1 MTHVDLEVE
10 GLAAFFARAAPMSA
24 APTGDGPLLEPAETD
39 RIREGI
45 AAAVLGAPE
54 GLAASLEHDAHGY
67 LRLLDASRVGAEEAS
82 RLLREAVQGARAAGH
97 SWDTVGR
104 VLGVSRQAAQ
114 QRFASKAVAA
124 PAAAGPGAPKRRTLS
139 GLTAFNEMAA
149 LEEAGRDG
157 WHMVGYGPFFH
168 EVEASGH
175 PWEHCRVTLPSTA
188 RHRRME
194 SQGWVP
200 VGAGWFPWRYYKRPV
215 GPAA

>member
-1 MTHVDLEVE
+1 
-10 GLAAFFARAAPMSA
+10 MSE
-24 APTGDGPLLEPAETD
+24 GPLLEPAEMD
-39 RIREGI
+39 RIRDGI
-45 AAAVLGAPE
+45 AAAVLAAPD
-54 GLAASLEHDAHGY
+54 GLAESLEHEHDARGY

-114 QRFASKAVAA
+114 QRFASKAAAA
-124 PAAAGPGAPKRRTLS
+124 PAAGGPGAPERRTLS

-175 PWEHCRVTLPSTA
+175 PWEHCRVTLPSAA
-188 RHRRME
+188 RHRRLE
-194 SQGWVP
+194 SEGWIP
-200 VGAGWFPWRYYKRPV
+200 VGAGWFPWRYYKRAV
-215 GPAA
+215 GPAG

>member
-1 MTHVDLEVE
+1 
-10 GLAAFFARAAPMSA
+10 MS
-24 APTGDGPLLEPAETD
+24 DEPLLRPAEMD

-45 AAAVLGAPE
+45 AAAVLGAPD
-54 GLAASLEHDAHGY
+54 GLADSLEHDAHGY

-114 QRFASKAVAA
+114 QRFAGKGAGAGLSA
-124 PAAAGPGAPKRRTLS
+124 PLAEGPNAPKRRTLS

-188 RHRRME
+188 RHRRLE
-194 SQGWVP
+194 SEGWIP

-215 GPAA
+215 APGV

>member
-1 MTHVDLEVE
+1 MNDE
-10 GLAAFFARAAPMSA
+10 
-24 APTGDGPLLEPAETD
+24 PLLNPAEID
-39 RIREGI
+39 RIREAI
-45 AAAVLGAPE
+45 AAAVLGSPE
-54 GLAASLEHDAHGY
+54 GLADSLDHDAHGY
-67 LRLLDASRVGAEEAS
+67 LRLLDASRIGAEEAS

-114 QRFASKAVAA
+114 QRFTAKA
-124 PAAAGPGAPKRRTLS
+124 AAAGSSAPPSRGPDAPERRTLG

-149 LEEAGRDG
+149 LDEAGRDG

-175 PWEHCRVTLPSTA
+175 PWEHCRMTLPSGA

-194 SQGWVP
+194 AEGWIP

-215 GPAA
+215 TPAG

>member
-1 MTHVDLEVE
+1 
-10 GLAAFFARAAPMSA
+10 MSEE
-24 APTGDGPLLEPAETD
+24 PLLCPAEMD

-45 AAAVLGAPE
+45 AAAVLDAPE
-54 GLAASLEHDAHGY
+54 GLADSLEHDAQGY
-67 LRLLDASRVGAEEAS
+67 LRLVEASRVGAEEAS

-114 QRFASKAVAA
+114 QRFAGKAAGAA
-124 PAAAGPGAPKRRTLS
+124 PSAPPAEGPNAPKRRTLS
-139 GLTAFNEMAA
+139 GLSAFNEMAA

-175 PWEHCRVTLPSTA
+175 PWEHCRVTLPSVG

-194 SQGWVP
+194 SEGWIP

-215 GPAA
+215 NPGA

>member
-1 MTHVDLEVE
+1 MN
-10 GLAAFFARAAPMSA
+10 
-24 APTGDGPLLEPAETD
+24 DGPLLHPAEMD

-45 AAAVLGAPE
+45 AAAVLGAPD
-54 GLAASLEHDAHGY
+54 GLADSLEHDAHGY
-67 LRLLDASRVGAEEAS
+67 LRLVDASRVGAEEAS

-114 QRFASKAVAA
+114 QRFSDKTAGSSSP
-124 PAAAGPGAPKRRTLS
+124 PAEGPNAPKRRTLS

-149 LEEAGRDG
+149 LDEAGRDG

-168 EVEASGH
+168 EVEASTH
-175 PWEHCRVTLPSTA
+175 PWEHCRVTLPSLA

-194 SQGWVP
+194 SEGWIP
-200 VGAGWFPWRYYKRPV
+200 VGAGWFPWRYYKRPLR
-215 GPAA
+215 PAD

>member
-1 MTHVDLEVE
+1 MN
-10 GLAAFFARAAPMSA
+10 
-24 APTGDGPLLEPAETD
+24 DGPLLHPTETD

-114 QRFASKAVAA
+114 QRFAGKAGGGDSPA
-124 PAAAGPGAPKRRTLS
+124 PPGGGSDAPERRTLG
-139 GLTAFNEMAA
+139 GLTAFDEMAA

-157 WHMVGYGPFFH
+157 WHVVGYGPFFH

-175 PWEHCRVTLPSTA
+175 PWEHCRVALPSAA

-194 SQGWVP
+194 SEGWIP
-200 VGAGWFPWRYYKRPV
+200 VGAGWFPWRYYKRPLTP
-215 GPAA
+215 GA

>member
-1 MTHVDLEVE
+1 MNNE
-10 GLAAFFARAAPMSA
+10 
-24 APTGDGPLLEPAETD
+24 PLLHPTEMD

-54 GLAASLEHDAHGY
+54 GLAESLEHDAHGY
-67 LRLLDASRVGAEEAS
+67 LRLVDASRVGAEEAS

-114 QRFASKAVAA
+114 QRFAGKAAGA
-124 PAAAGPGAPKRRTLS
+124 GSSTPPAAGPNAPKRRILG

-168 EVEASGH
+168 EVEASDH
-175 PWEHCRVTLPSTA
+175 PWEHCRVTLPSGA

-194 SQGWVP
+194 SEGWIP

-215 GPAA
+215 DLGDQG

>member
-1 MTHVDLEVE
+1 
-10 GLAAFFARAAPMSA
+10 MSNE
-24 APTGDGPLLEPAETD
+24 PLLHPVETA

-54 GLAASLEHDAHGY
+54 GLADSLEHDAHGY

-82 RLLREAVQGARAAGH
+82 RLLRESVQGARAAGH

-114 QRFASKAVAA
+114 QRFAGKA
-124 PAAAGPGAPKRRTLS
+124 AAAGQSAPPAEGPNAPKRRTLG

-168 EVEASGH
+168 EVEASGN
-175 PWEHCRVTLPSTA
+175 PWEHCRVTLPSVA

-194 SQGWVP
+194 AEGWIP

-215 GPAA
+215 TPGTWIS

>member
-1 MTHVDLEVE
+1 
-10 GLAAFFARAAPMSA
+10 MS
-24 APTGDGPLLEPAETD
+24 DEPLLRPTEID

-54 GLAASLEHDAHGY
+54 GLADSLEHDAHGY
-67 LRLLDASRVGAEEAS
+67 LRLVDASRVGAEESS

-114 QRFASKAVAA
+114 QRFSGKAGEAGSSA
-124 PAAAGPGAPKRRTLS
+124 PPGEGSNAPKRRTLG
-139 GLTAFNEMAA
+139 GLTAFDEMAA

-157 WHMVGYGPFFH
+157 WHVVGYGPFYH
-168 EVEASGH
+168 EVEASSH
-175 PWEHCRVTLPSTA
+175 PWEHCRVALPSAA

-194 SQGWVP
+194 SEGWIP
-200 VGAGWFPWRYYKRPV
+200 VGAGWFPWRYYKRPLNP
-215 GPAA
+215 GT

>member
-1 MTHVDLEVE
+1 
-10 GLAAFFARAAPMSA
+10 MS
-24 APTGDGPLLEPAETD
+24 DQPLLHPAETD

-45 AAAVLGAPE
+45 AAAVLGAPD
-54 GLAASLEHDAHGY
+54 GLADSLEHDAHGY
-67 LRLLDASRVGAEEAS
+67 LRLLDASRVGAEEAG
-82 RLLREAVQGARAAGH
+82 RLLREAVQGARSAGH

-114 QRFASKAVAA
+114 QRFADKSAG
-124 PAAAGPGAPKRRTLS
+124 AGPSAPLAEGPNAPKRRTLS
-139 GLTAFNEMAA
+139 GLTAFDEMAA

-175 PWEHCRVTLPSTA
+175 PWEHCRVTLPSGA
-188 RHRRME
+188 RHRRLE
-194 SQGWVP
+194 AEGWIP

-215 GPAA
+215 TPGS

>member
-1 MTHVDLEVE
+1 
-10 GLAAFFARAAPMSA
+10 MS
-24 APTGDGPLLEPAETD
+24 DEPLLNPAETD

-45 AAAVLGAPE
+45 AAAVLGAPD
-54 GLAASLEHDAHGY
+54 GLADSLEHDAHGY
-67 LRLLDASRVGAEEAS
+67 LRLVDASRVGAEEAS
-82 RLLREAVQGARAAGH
+82 RLLREAVQGARSAGH

-114 QRFASKAVAA
+114 QRFSGK
-124 PAAAGPGAPKRRTLS
+124 AAGAGPSAPPADGANAPKRRTLS
-139 GLTAFNEMAA
+139 GLTAFDEMAA

-175 PWEHCRVTLPSTA
+175 PWEHCRVTLPTTA
-188 RHRRME
+188 RHRRLE
-194 SQGWVP
+194 SEGWVP

-215 GPAA
+215 DPAA

>member
-1 MTHVDLEVE
+1 MNDQ
-10 GLAAFFARAAPMSA
+10 
-24 APTGDGPLLEPAETD
+24 PLLHPAEMD

-54 GLAASLEHDAHGY
+54 GLADSLEHDAHGY

-114 QRFASKAVAA
+114 QRFAGKAGEGDPSA
-124 PAAAGPGAPKRRTLS
+124 PPSGGSDAPRRRMLS
-139 GLTAFNEMAA
+139 GLTAFDEMAA

-157 WHMVGYGPFFH
+157 WHVVGYGPFFH
-168 EVEASGH
+168 EVEASDH
-175 PWEHCRVTLPSTA
+175 PWEHCRVALPSAA

-194 SQGWVP
+194 SEGWIP
-200 VGAGWFPWRYYKRPV
+200 VGAGWFPWRYYKRPLN
-215 GPAA
+215 PDA

>member
-1 MTHVDLEVE
+1 
-10 GLAAFFARAAPMSA
+10 MSNE
-24 APTGDGPLLEPAETD
+24 PLLHPVETA

-54 GLAASLEHDAHGY
+54 GLADSLEHDAHGY
-67 LRLLDASRVGAEEAS
+67 LRLVDASRVGAEEAS

-114 QRFASKAVAA
+114 QRFAGK
-124 PAAAGPGAPKRRTLS
+124 AAGAGSSPPPAEGPNAPKRRTLS

-149 LEEAGRDG
+149 LDEAGRDG

-168 EVEASGH
+168 EVEASTH
-175 PWEHCRVTLPSTA
+175 PWEHCRVTLPSIA

-194 SQGWVP
+194 SEGWIP
-200 VGAGWFPWRYYKRPV
+200 VGVGWFPWRYYKRPLRPT
-215 GPAA
+215 G

>member
-1 MTHVDLEVE
+1 
-10 GLAAFFARAAPMSA
+10 MSDA
-24 APTGDGPLLEPAETD
+24 PLLRPVETD

-54 GLAASLEHDAHGY
+54 GLAESLEHDPHGY
-67 LRLLDASRVGAEEAS
+67 LRLVDASRVGAEESS

-97 SWDTVGR
+97 SWDAVGR

-114 QRFASKAVAA
+114 QRFAGKPAGGASPSVPPAGGPDA
-124 PAAAGPGAPKRRTLS
+124 PERRTLG
-139 GLTAFNEMAA
+139 GLSAFNEMAA

-157 WHMVGYGPFFH
+157 WHIVGYGPFFH
-168 EVEASGH
+168 EVEASDH
-175 PWEHCRVTLPSTA
+175 PWEHCRVTLPSGA

-194 SQGWVP
+194 SEGWIP

-215 GPAA
+215 EPGG

>member
-1 MTHVDLEVE
+1 
-10 GLAAFFARAAPMSA
+10 MS
-24 APTGDGPLLEPAETD
+24 DRPLLEPVEMD

-45 AAAVLGAPE
+45 AASVLGAPE
-54 GLAASLEHDAHGY
+54 GLAESLEHDPHGY
-67 LRLLDASRVGAEEAS
+67 LRLVDASRVGAEEAS

-97 SWDTVGR
+97 SWDAVGR

-114 QRFASKAVAA
+114 QRFAGKGAGALPSSRAAVTTD
-124 PAAAGPGAPKRRTLS
+124 GPERRILGGLS
-139 GLTAFNEMAA
+139 AFNEMAA

-168 EVEASGH
+168 EVEASDH
-175 PWEHCRVTLPSTA
+175 PWEHCRITLPSPA

-194 SQGWVP
+194 SEGWIP

-215 GPAA
+215 RPGG

>member
-1 MTHVDLEVE
+1 M
-10 GLAAFFARAAPMSA
+10 
-24 APTGDGPLLEPAETD
+24 
-39 RIREGI
+39 
-45 AAAVLGAPE
+45 
-54 GLAASLEHDAHGY
+54 
-67 LRLLDASRVGAEEAS
+67 DASRVGAEEAS

-114 QRFASKAVAA
+114 QRFAGKAATASA
-124 PAAAGPGAPKRRTLS
+124 PSAGGPDAPGRRTLS

-175 PWEHCRVTLPSTA
+175 PWEHCRITLPSLA

-194 SQGWVP
+194 SEGWIP

-215 GPAA
+215 DPGTKAPCLVGVLWVGPDQARTRAIRAGRRRARYGHDGVGGEGVGVRVPRLRERNVTDFPAPALASSS

>member
-1 MTHVDLEVE
+1 
-10 GLAAFFARAAPMSA
+10 MS
-24 APTGDGPLLEPAETD
+24 GEPLLHPVEMD

-45 AAAVLGAPE
+45 AVAVLGAPE
-54 GLAASLEHDAHGY
+54 GLADSLEHDAHGY
-67 LRLLDASRVGAEEAS
+67 LRLVDASRVGAEEAS
-82 RLLREAVQGARAAGH
+82 RLLREAVHGARAAGH

-114 QRFASKAVAA
+114 QRFAGKAATASA
-124 PAAAGPGAPKRRTLS
+124 PPAGGPNAPKRRTLS

-175 PWEHCRVTLPSTA
+175 PWEHCRVTLPSPA
-188 RHRRME
+188 RHRRLE
-194 SQGWVP
+194 SEGWIP

-215 GPAA
+215 ESGTKAPA